1 MQTTQTN
8 RTNFEAGFALLKIPF
23 ASETHAAPNPGS
35 ADMFKRASVL
45 TESNTKYAAK
55 CEELRKA

>member
-1 MQTTQTN
+1 MTTN
-8 RTNFEAGFALLKIPF
+8 RTDFEAGFALLKIPF
-23 ASETHAAPNPGS
+23 ASEQHAAPNPGS

-55 CEELRKA
+55 CVQVRQQS